1 MDLAQQ
7 DPKAYTSVASIAQR
21 QEISVK
27 YLEMII
33 SILNKG
39 GYLRSQM
46 GKKGGYQL
54 ARSAQDYTV
63 GEILRLTEGSLAP
76 VSCLEC
82 EEEACGRSMTCLTL
96 PMWKEFGP
104 ADWGVP
110 GQRDTSGFTE
120 KLKESKSG

>member
-1 MDLAQQ
+1 MKISTKGRYAIRVMLDLAQQ

-54 ARSAQDYTV
+54 ARSAQD
-63 GEILRLTEGSLAP
+63 
-76 VSCLEC
+76 
-82 EEEACGRSMTCLTL
+82 
-96 PMWKEFGP
+96 
-104 ADWGVP
+104 
-110 GQRDTSGFTE
+110 
-120 KLKESKSG
+120 

>member
-1 MDLAQQ
+1 MLDLAQQ

-96 PMWKEFGP
+96 PMWKELDRRIGEYLDSVTL
-104 ADWGVP
+104 ADL
-110 GQRDTSGFTE
+110 
-120 KLKESKSG
+120 LKN

>member
-1 MDLAQQ
+1 MMLDLAQQ

-46 GKKGGYQL
+46 GKKVVINWLGVHRII
-54 ARSAQDYTV
+54 RS
-63 GEILRLTEGSLAP
+63 ER
-76 VSCLEC
+76 
-82 EEEACGRSMTCLTL
+82 
-96 PMWKEFGP
+96 F
-104 ADWGVP
+104 
-110 GQRDTSGFTE
+110 
-120 KLKESKSG
+120 